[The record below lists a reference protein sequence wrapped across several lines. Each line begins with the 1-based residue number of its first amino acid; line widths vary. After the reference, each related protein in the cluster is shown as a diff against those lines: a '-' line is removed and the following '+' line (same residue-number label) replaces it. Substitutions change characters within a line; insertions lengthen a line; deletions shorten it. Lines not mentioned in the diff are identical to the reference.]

1 MQCRR
6 CGKIF
11 NYDIYYGIC
20 PKCAYFNRPD
30 GKEALDYFEEDNAR
44 FERNEEYRMPEQE
57 DTHKQ
62 LHKRYD
68 TDETPHKIKKKRKSV
83 SWEEKERQ
91 NARRG
96 SSKIIMLV
104 VSIFL
109 AVVCA
114 GGIFGILA
122 YDEELFMEETEAIE
136 EATYVEETEDVSDVY
151 AEENYLLGEE
161 LVLPDERTIVFGE
174 VQVVNDEQ
182 LTSYLPEEKKLIRI
196 SVRLEEPEEY
206 ERMSTFYDV
215 PCVKNSDLYCYPVD
229 PDMTDDPEKYAE
241 LLEDN
246 VDYPEMMDDDEE
258 GWMYYVVDESLVT
271 SEIYWAAWEEYPE
284 NEMPDYVWKISFDI
298 EEAADE

>member
-11 NYDIYYGIC
+11 NYDIYCGIC

-30 GKEALDYFEEDNAR
+30 GKEAIDYFEEDNAR

-62 LHKRYD
+62 LHKQYD
-68 TDETPHKIKKKRKSV
+68 TDEMPHKIKKKRKSV
-83 SWEEKERQ
+83 SWKEKERQ

-96 SSKIIMLV
+96 SNKIIMLV
-104 VSIFL
+104 VIIFL
-109 AVVCA
+109 AAVCA
-114 GGIFGILA
+114 SGIFGILA
-122 YDEELFMEETEAIE
+122 YDEELPM
-136 EATYVEETEDVSDVY
+136 EETEDVSEVY

-196 SVRLEEPEEY
+196 SVCLEKPEEY
-206 ERMSTFYDV
+206 EWISTFYDV
-215 PCVKNSDLYCYPVD
+215 PCVKNSELYCYPVD
-229 PDMTDDPEKYAE
+229 PYMTDDPEKYAE

-246 VDYPEMMDDDEE
+246 VDYPEMMDDGEE
-258 GWMYYVVDESLVT
+258 GWMYYVVDESLEA
-271 SEIYWAAWEEYPE
+271 SEIYWAAWKEYPE
-284 NEMPDYVWKISFDI
+284 NEMPDYIWKISFDI